1 MTNMVKTILLALAFS
16 VGLAAADKKPAAK
29 PVGPPAGAE
38 RLNDTQWKHTD
49 SAGKVWVYTRTPFGW
64 SRGPEEKL
72 EKKEQTPGPA
82 LEVVEIGEKDAVFQ
96 RATPFGKSRWT
107 KALSALDDAEKAA
120 VEAAR
125 K

>member
-1 MTNMVKTILLALAFS
+1 MTNMVKTIFLSLALS
-16 VGLAAADKKPAAK
+16 LGLAAADGKPAAK

-38 RLNDTQWKHTD
+38 RLNETQWKHTD

-64 SRGPEEKL
+64 SRGAEKNL
-72 EKKEQTPGPA
+72 EIKEKDPGPP
-82 LEVVEIGEKDAVFQ
+82 LEVVEIRDKEAVFQ

-120 VEAAR
+120 VDAAR